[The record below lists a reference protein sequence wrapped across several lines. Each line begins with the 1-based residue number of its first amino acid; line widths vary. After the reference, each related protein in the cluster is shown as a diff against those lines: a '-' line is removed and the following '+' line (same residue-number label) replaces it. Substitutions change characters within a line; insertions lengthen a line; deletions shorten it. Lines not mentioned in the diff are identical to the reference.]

1 MSRSYHPS
9 QVELLEPFVEA
20 PELTISFSEPRSG
33 KVPSPARPHPYP
45 CPCPLTLALIPHL
58 R

>member
-1 MSRSYHPS
+1 MSRGYHPS
-9 QVELLEPFVEA
+9 QVELLAPFVEA
-20 PELTISFSEPRSG
+20 PELAISFSEPRSG

-45 CPCPLTLALIPHL
+45 CPCPLPLPLTPRL